1 MTDLLRP
8 LRIGQVRLQ
17 NNLVLSPM
25 AGFSDLP
32 FRVLCRRHGAGLVCS
47 EMVSAV
53 GVTREV
59 PYTMVKMRTL
69 DEETP
74 MSIQLFG
81 TDAGLVTKAVAD
93 LDKRCAIVGF
103 NMGCPAHQI
112 KRQGCG
118 AAMLDDPENALRMIE
133 AVRAGTDRPI
143 LVKMRLGNRKLAGYV
158 AFAKRLE
165 ERGAA
170 GLIVHGRIA
179 AQGYS
184 GHADWDAIARIKQAI
199 SIPVIG
205 NGDITD
211 GPSAK
216 RALESGVDGI
226 AMGRATLGNAHLF
239 REIAHYL
246 ATGEKLAEQTPV
258 GRLADFSE
266 YVAMAEAIGI
276 DPLHI
281 REQAQ
286 QFTRGIRGGREMR
299 VTFTKLPT
307 AEILRLFR
315 QLVDDAPP
323 LPIPP
328 TSLPHSGPRLAPT
341 LTHGITGR
349 L

>member
-1 MTDLLRP
+1 MNSLLRP
-8 LRIGQVRLQ
+8 LRIGDVTLP

-59 PYTMVKMRTL
+59 PYTMVKMKTL
-69 DEETP
+69 ESEMP

-81 TDAGLVTKAVAD
+81 TDAALVTQAAES

-118 AAMLDDPENALRMIE
+118 AAMLDDPENALRMVD

-143 LVKMRLGNRKLAGYV
+143 LVKMRLGNRKLTDYV
-158 AFAKRLE
+158 GFAKRLQAA
-165 ERGAA
+165 GAA

-184 GHADWDAIARIKQAI
+184 GRADWEAIARIKEAI
-199 SIPVIG
+199 SIPIIG

-211 GPSAK
+211 GPSAE
-216 RALESGVDGI
+216 RALQSGVDGI

-246 ATGEKLAEQTPV
+246 ATGEKLAEQTPQE
-258 GRLADFSE
+258 RFSDFRE
-266 YVAMAEAIGI
+266 YVAMAEAIGV

-286 QFTRGIRGGREMR
+286 QFTRGIRGGRDMR
-299 VTFTKLPT
+299 TTFTKAQTP
-307 AEILRLFR
+307 EIVRLFAE
-315 QLVDDAPP
+315 LVESAAPV
-323 LPIPP
+323 PIPP
-328 TSLPHSGPRLAPT
+328 TSLPHSR
-341 LTHGITGR
+341 
-349 L
+349 

>member
-1 MTDLLRP
+1 MPGLLRP
-8 LRIGQVRLQ
+8 LRIGGVALP

-59 PYTMVKMRTL
+59 PYTMVKMKTL
-69 DEETP
+69 EEETP

-81 TDAGLVTKAVAD
+81 TDAALVTQAAAD

-112 KRQGCG
+112 KKQGCG
-118 AAMLDDPENALRMIE
+118 AAMLDDPENALRMVD

-143 LVKMRLGNRKLAGYV
+143 LVKMRLGNRKHVDYV
-158 AFAKRLE
+158 GFAKRLE
-165 ERGAA
+165 AAGAA

-184 GHADWDAIARIKQAI
+184 GRADWEAIARIKAAV
-199 SIPVIG
+199 SIPLIG
-205 NGDITD
+205 NGDIVD
-211 GPSAK
+211 GPSAE
-216 RALESGVDGI
+216 RALERGVDGI

-239 REIAHYL
+239 REIRHYL
-246 ATGEKLAEQTPV
+246 ETGEILPEQTP
-258 GRLADFSE
+258 RERFADFLD
-266 YVAMAEAIGI
+266 YVQMAEAVGVE
-276 DPLHI
+276 PLHI

-286 QFTRGIRGGREMR
+286 QFTRGMRGGRDLR
-299 VTFTKLPT
+299 TTFTKAQTPD
-307 AEILRLFR
+307 IVRLFR
-315 QLVDDAPP
+315 ELVEEAPHA
-323 LPIPP
+323 PIPP
-328 TSLPHSGPRLAPT
+328 TALPHSR
-341 LTHGITGR
+341 
-349 L
+349 

>member
-1 MTDLLRP
+1 MPDLLRP
-8 LRIGQVRLQ
+8 LTIGGVRLP

-59 PYTMVKMRTL
+59 PYTMVKMKTFE
-69 DEETP
+69 EETP

-81 TDAGLVTKAVAD
+81 TDAAMVTQAAAD

-118 AAMLDDPENALRMIE
+118 AAMLDDPENALRMVA

-143 LVKMRLGNRKLAGYV
+143 LVKMRLGNRKLVDYV
-158 AFAKRLE
+158 SFAKRLE
-165 ERGAA
+165 AAGAA
-170 GLIVHGRIA
+170 GIIVHGRIA

-184 GHADWDAIARIKQAI
+184 GRADWEAIARIKAAL
-199 SIPVIG
+199 SIPIIG

-211 GPSAK
+211 GPSAA
-216 RALESGVDGI
+216 RALSSGVDGI

-239 REIAHYL
+239 REITHFL
-246 ATGEKLAEQTPV
+246 TTGVELDEQTPRE
-258 GRLADFSE
+258 RLADFID
-266 YVAMAEAIGI
+266 YVEMAEAVGVE
-276 DPLHI
+276 PLHI

-286 QFTRGIRGGREMR
+286 QFTRGMRGSRDYR
-299 VTFTKLPT
+299 TTFTKMPT
-307 AEILRLFR
+307 AEIVRLFR
-315 QLVDDAPP
+315 ELADSAEQV
-323 LPIPP
+323 PIPP
-328 TSLPHSGPRLAPT
+328 ASLRHSR
-341 LTHGITGR
+341 
-349 L
+349 

>member
-1 MTDLLRP
+1 MTDAALLRP
-8 LRIGQVRLQ
+8 LRIGGVRLP

-69 DEETP
+69 EEEMP

-81 TDAGLVTKAVAD
+81 TDEALARDAAAS

-118 AAMLDDPENALRMIE
+118 AAMLDDPENALRMVE

-143 LVKMRLGNRKLAGYV
+143 LAKLRLGNRRLVDYV
-158 AFAKRLE
+158 GFAKQLE
-165 ERGAA
+165 RAGAA

-179 AQGYS
+179 AQSYS
-184 GHADWDAIARIKQAI
+184 GRADWTAIARIKE
-199 SIPVIG
+199 SVSVPVVG

-211 GPSAK
+211 G
-216 RALESGVDGI
+216 
-226 AMGRATLGNAHLF
+226 
-239 REIAHYL
+239 
-246 ATGEKLAEQTPV
+246 
-258 GRLADFSE
+258 
-266 YVAMAEAIGI
+266 
-276 DPLHI
+276 
-281 REQAQ
+281 
-286 QFTRGIRGGREMR
+286 
-299 VTFTKLPT
+299 
-307 AEILRLFR
+307 
-315 QLVDDAPP
+315 
-323 LPIPP
+323 
-328 TSLPHSGPRLAPT
+328 
-341 LTHGITGR
+341 
-349 L
+349 

>member
-1 MTDLLRP
+1 MPGLLRP
-8 LRIGQVRLQ
+8 LTIGGVRLP

-47 EMVSAV
+47 EMVSAI

-59 PYTMVKMRTL
+59 PYTLGRMRTL
-69 DEETP
+69 EEEMP

-81 TDAGLVTKAVAD
+81 TDATLVRQAAES

-118 AAMLDDPENALRMIE
+118 AAMLDDPENALRMVD

-143 LVKMRLGNRKLAGYV
+143 LVKMRLGNRKHVDYV
-158 AFAKRLE
+158 GFAKRLE
-165 ERGAA
+165 AAGAA

-184 GHADWDAIARIKQAI
+184 GRADWEAIRAIKETVG
-199 SIPVIG
+199 IPVIG
-205 NGDITD
+205 NGDIVD
-211 GPSAK
+211 GPAAE
-216 RALESGVDGI
+216 RALATGVDGI
-226 AMGRATLGNAHLF
+226 AMGRATLGNPHLF

-246 ATGEKLAEQTPV
+246 ATGEELPEQTPRE
-258 GRLADFSE
+258 RLEDFLE
-266 YVAMAEAIGI
+266 YVRMAEAVGI
-276 DPLHI
+276 EPLQI

-286 QFTRGIRGGREMR
+286 QFTRGMRGGRDMR
-299 VTFTKLPT
+299 TTFTKLPT
-307 AEILRLFR
+307 DEIVRRFRELAE
-315 QLVDDAPP
+315 QAPP
-323 LPIPP
+323 EPIPSA
-328 TSLPHSGPRLAPT
+328 TLPQSR
-341 LTHGITGR
+341 
-349 L
+349 

>member
-1 MTDLLRP
+1 MPDLLRP
-8 LRIGQVRLQ
+8 LSIGGVRLP

-69 DEETP
+69 EEEMP

-81 TDAGLVTKAVAD
+81 TDGALVTAAAES
-93 LDKRCAIVGF
+93 LDKRCSIVGF
-103 NMGCPAHQI
+103 NMGCPAYQI

-118 AAMLDDPENALRMIE
+118 AAMLDDPENALRMLA
-133 AVRAGTDRPI
+133 AVQEGTDKPL
-143 LVKMRLGNRKLAGYV
+143 LVKMRLGNRARIEYV

-165 ERGAA
+165 AAGAA
-170 GLIVHGRIA
+170 ALIVHGRIA

-184 GHADWDAIARIKQAI
+184 GRSDWAAIKAIKDAV

-205 NGDITD
+205 NGDIVD

-216 RALESGVDGI
+216 RALETGVDGI

-246 ATGEKLAEQTPV
+246 ETGEELAPQTPQE
-258 GRLADFSE
+258 RFRDFLS
-266 YVAMAEAIGI
+266 YVEMAEAIGV
-276 DPLHI
+276 DATQV

-286 QFTRGIRGGREMR
+286 QFTRGMRGGKTART
-299 VTFTKLPT
+299 TFIKMP
-307 AEILRLFR
+307 IP
-315 QLVDDAPP
+315 QLVEEFRALVEDAPAGP
-323 LPIPP
+323 LPSV
-328 TSLPHSGPRLAPT
+328 TVPHPAS
-341 LTHGITGR
+341 
-349 L
+349 

>member
-1 MTDLLRP
+1 MK
-8 LRIGQVRLQ
+8 IGGVRLP

-59 PYTMVKMRTL
+59 PYTMVKMKTL
-69 DEETP
+69 ESEMP

-81 TDAGLVTKAVAD
+81 TDAPLVTQAAAD

-118 AAMLDDPENALRMIE
+118 AAMLDDPENALRMVD
-133 AVRAGTDRPI
+133 AVRAGTDKPV
-143 LVKMRLGNRKLAGYV
+143 LVKMRLGNRRLTDYV
-158 AFAKRLE
+158 GFAKRLE
-165 ERGAA
+165 AAGAA
-170 GLIVHGRIA
+170 GIIVHGRIA

-184 GHADWDAIARIKQAI
+184 GRADWEAIARIKAAV
-199 SIPVIG
+199 SIPIIG

-211 GPSAK
+211 GPSAE
-216 RALESGVDGI
+216 RALSSGVDGI

-246 ATGEKLAEQTPV
+246 ETGEALPPQTPHE
-258 GRLADFSE
+258 RLSDFIE
-266 YVAMAEAIGI
+266 YVTMAEAVGVE
-276 DPLHI
+276 PLHI

-286 QFTRGIRGGREMR
+286 QFTRGMRGSRDMR
-299 VTFTKLPT
+299 TTFTKMPT
-307 AEILRLFR
+307 AEIVRLFR
-315 QLVDDAPP
+315 ELVESAEPV
-323 LPIPP
+323 PIP
-328 TSLPHSGPRLAPT
+328 SAELAQS
-341 LTHGITGR
+341 R
-349 L
+349 

>member
-1 MTDLLRP
+1 MPGLLRP
-8 LRIGQVRLQ
+8 LRIGGVSLP

-69 DEETP
+69 EEETP

-81 TDAGLVTKAVAD
+81 TDPALVTQAAAD

-118 AAMLDDPENALRMIE
+118 AAMLDDPENALRMVE

-143 LVKMRLGNRKLAGYV
+143 LVKMRLGNRQHVDYV
-158 AFAKRLE
+158 GFAKRLE
-165 ERGAA
+165 AAGAA

-184 GHADWDAIARIKQAI
+184 GRADWSAIARIKEAL
-199 SIPVIG
+199 SIPIVG

-211 GPSAK
+211 GPSAE
-216 RALESGVDGI
+216 RALLSGVDGI

-239 REIAHYL
+239 REVAHYL
-246 ATGEKLAEQTPV
+246 RTGEAIPEQTPRE
-258 GRLADFSE
+258 RLEDFLA
-266 YVAMAEAIGI
+266 YVEMAEAVGI
-276 DPLHI
+276 DPLHV

-286 QFTRGIRGGREMR
+286 QFTRGMRGGRDLR
-299 VTFTKLPT
+299 TTFTKAQTPD
-307 AEILRLFR
+307 IVRLFR
-315 QLVDDAPP
+315 ELVEQAPP
-323 LPIPP
+323 VPIP
-328 TSLPHSGPRLAPT
+328 TTALPHSR
-341 LTHGITGR
+341 
-349 L
+349 

>member
-1 MTDLLRP
+1 MK
-8 LRIGQVRLQ
+8 IGGVRLP

-59 PYTMVKMRTL
+59 PYTMVKMKTF
-69 DEETP
+69 EEEMP

-81 TDAGLVTKAVAD
+81 TDAPLVSEAAAA

-118 AAMLDDPENALRMIE
+118 AAMLDDPENALRMVD
-133 AVRAGTDRPI
+133 AVRAGTDKPI
-143 LVKMRLGNRKLAGYV
+143 LVKMRLGNRKLVDYV
-158 AFAKRLE
+158 GFAKRLE
-165 ERGAA
+165 AA
-170 GLIVHGRIA
+170 GAEGIIVHGRIA

-184 GHADWDAIARIKQAI
+184 GRADWDAIARIKASVSVPI
-199 SIPVIG
+199 IG

-211 GPSAK
+211 GPSAA

-246 ATGEKLAEQTPV
+246 STGVALAEQTPQE
-258 GRLADFSE
+258 RLADFLD
-266 YVAMAEAIGI
+266 YVTMAEAVGVE
-276 DPLHI
+276 PLHI

-286 QFTRGIRGGREMR
+286 QFTRGMRGSRDMR
-299 VTFTKLPT
+299 TTFTKIPT
-307 AEILRLFR
+307 AEIVRRFR
-315 QLVDDAPP
+315 ELVDAAEPV
-323 LPIPP
+323 PIP
-328 TSLPHSGPRLAPT
+328 TAELAQS
-341 LTHGITGR
+341 R
-349 L
+349 